1 MTSLL
6 RLGSLLLLVAL
17 GQTPAVEP
25 GYTSLWNGKDWSD
38 WKVANP
44 DAFSIQDG
52 AIVANGTPGHAFYDG
67 PFMNHSF
74 RNFELKV
81 DVMTRP
87 NSNGG
92 IFVLT
97 RFQDKGF
104 PSQGFEIQVNNTYA
118 KDPVKTG
125 SLYHVSDVTEAL
137 PKDGEWFTET
147 IRVQGDTITVWVNDK
162 QVVDWT
168 EPAEWKTDPKQDRRN
183 LNATG
188 GTIALQAHDPNSTV
202 YYRNIRIKPL

>member
-1 MTSLL
+1 MTSIL

-25 GYTSLWNGKDWSD
+25 GYTSLWNGKDWTH
-38 WKVANP
+38 WRVANP
-44 DAFSIQDG
+44 NAFKIEGG

-67 PFMNHSF
+67 PFMNHTF

-81 DVMTRP
+81 DVMADA

-97 RFQDKGF
+97 AFQDKGF
-104 PSQGFEIQVNNTYA
+104 PSQGFEIQVNNTYV

-125 SLYHVSDVTEAL
+125 SLYHVSDVKDAD

-147 IRVQGDTITVWVNDK
+147 IRVEGDTITIWVNDK
-162 QVVDWT
+162 QVVQWT
-168 EPAEWKTDPKQDRRN
+168 APAEWKADPKQQRRN

-202 YYRNIRIKPL
+202 HYRNIRIKPL